1 VSTLCQ
7 QPYWRTSTGEA
18 VAGALHQLPEV
29 SHVEI
34 LITQEKYIKA
44 FKKYFEQN

>member
-18 VAGALHQLPEV
+18 VARALHQLPVV